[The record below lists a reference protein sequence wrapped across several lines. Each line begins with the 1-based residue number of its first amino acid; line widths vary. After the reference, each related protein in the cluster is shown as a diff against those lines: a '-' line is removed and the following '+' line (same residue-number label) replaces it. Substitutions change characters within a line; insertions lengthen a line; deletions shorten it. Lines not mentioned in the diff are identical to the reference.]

1 MKIKDLKQQEKIR
14 KAILNAKAR
23 IDQMMLANQSILVYD
38 LQKEHYEGFEY
49 NLKINLETI
58 LDYDYQEQVIDFLK
72 KQRLIHHRRSKL
84 TLEVF
89 EANEEEIIG
98 FILNET
104 ELDSQIRDYYEAWLV
119 DGWFLNLLEKKGELI
134 IDYKAQ
140 EQWWGRKCTGQR
152 YDLDY
157 VVQEITKEVAA
168 EFASSSVF
176 EIENYLK
183 TTNQTTFNFI

>member
-1 MKIKDLKQQEKIR
+1 
-14 KAILNAKAR
+14 
-23 IDQMMLANQSILVYD
+23 LVYD

-49 NLKINLETI
+49 NLKINLEII

-157 VVQEITKEVAA
+157 VVQKITKEVAA
-168 EFASSSVF
+168 EFAGSSVF